1 MNLRS
6 KKLPLI
12 IQKYGGSS
20 LNSLERIK
28 KVAQRVLQA
37 KKEGND
43 IVAVVSAMGDTT
55 DELLALALQVHSHP
69 PKRELDMLLSTGEIV
84 SSALLSIALH
94 SLGAKA
100 ISFSGSQ
107 VRIITNEAHT
117 KARILR
123 IETERIL
130 REIKKGGIVVVAG
143 YQGISLQN
151 TITTLGRGASDTTAV
166 ALAAVLKADLCEIY
180 SDVEGVYTADPRI
193 VPQAQKLKHISYAE
207 MLEMASLGAQVIH
220 LRAVEIARR
229 YRVSLHIRSSFSQ
242 KEGTII
248 DQ

>member
-1 MNLRS
+1 M
-6 KKLPLI
+6 PLI

-28 KVAQRVLQA
+28 KVARRVLQA

-55 DELLALALQVHSHP
+55 DELLALALQVDSHP
-69 PKRELDMLLSTGEIV
+69 PKRELDMLLCTGEIV
-84 SSALLSIALH
+84 SSALLSVALH

-117 KARILR
+117 KARILK

-130 REIKKGGIVVVAG
+130 REIKKGEIVVVAG

-193 VPQAQKLKHISYAE
+193 VPQAQKLKHISYEE

-242 KEGTII
+242 KEGTIV
-248 DQ
+248 D

>member
-1 MNLRS
+1 M
-6 KKLPLI
+6 PLI

-20 LNSLERIK
+20 LNSVKRIK

-43 IVAVVSAMGDTT
+43 IVVVVSAMGDTT
-55 DELLALALQVHSHP
+55 DELLALALQIDSHP

-84 SSALLSIALH
+84 SSALLSVALH

-117 KARILR
+117 KARILK

-130 REIKKGGIVVVAG
+130 SEIKKGEIVVVAG
-143 YQGISLQN
+143 YQGISLQNN

-193 VPQAQKLKHISYAE
+193 VPQAQKLKHISYEE

-248 DQ
+248 D

>member
-1 MNLRS
+1 
-6 KKLPLI
+6 LPLI

-43 IVAVVSAMGDTT
+43 IVVIVSAMGNTT

-130 REIKKGGIVVVAG
+130 REIKKGEIVVVAG

-248 DQ
+248 D

>member
-28 KVAQRVLQA
+28 KVAKRVLQA

-55 DELLALALQVHSHP
+55 DELLALALQVDSHP

-84 SSALLSIALH
+84 SSALLSVALH

-107 VRIITNEAHT
+107 IRIITNEAHT
-117 KARILR
+117 KARILK

-130 REIKKGGIVVVAG
+130 REIKKGEIVVVAG
-143 YQGISLQN
+143 YQGISLPN

-193 VPQAQKLKHISYAE
+193 VPEAQKLKHISYEE

-248 DQ
+248 D

>member
-1 MNLRS
+1 M
-6 KKLPLI
+6 PLI

-20 LNSLERIK
+20 LNSPDRIR
-28 KVAQRVLQA
+28 KVAKRVLQA
-37 KKEGND
+37 KKKGND
-43 IVAVVSAMGDTT
+43 LVVVVSAMGDTT
-55 DELLALALQVHSHP
+55 DELLALALQVGSHP

-84 SSALLSIALH
+84 SSALLSVALH
-94 SLGAKA
+94 SLGARA

-107 VRIITNEAHT
+107 IRIITNEVHT

-123 IETERIL
+123 IETE
-130 REIKKGGIVVVAG
+130 EISKEIERGRIVVVAG
-143 YQGISLQN
+143 YQGITLRN
-151 TITTLGRGASDTTAV
+151 TITTMGRGASDTTAV
-166 ALAAVLKADLCEIY
+166 ALAAVLKADFCEIC

-193 VPQAQKLKHISYAE
+193 VPRAQKLKHISYEE

-229 YRVSLHIRSSFSQ
+229 YRVSLHIRSSFNQ

-248 DQ
+248 G

>member
-1 MNLRS
+1 M
-6 KKLPLI
+6 PLI

-20 LNSLERIK
+20 LSSPERIK
-28 KVAQRVLQA
+28 KVAKRTLQA

-43 IVAVVSAMGDTT
+43 IVVVVSAMGDTT
-55 DELLALALQVHSHP
+55 DELLALALQVDSHP

-84 SSALLSIALH
+84 SSALLSVALH

-100 ISFSGSQ
+100 ISFTGSQ

-117 KARILR
+117 KARILK

-130 REIKKGGIVVVAG
+130 REIKKGEIVVVAG
-143 YQGISLQN
+143 YQGISLQNN

-193 VPQAQKLKHISYAE
+193 VPQAQKLNHISYEE

-248 DQ
+248 D

>member
-1 MNLRS
+1 
-6 KKLPLI
+6 LPLI

-100 ISFSGSQ
+100 ICFSGSQ